1 MTGPDGTDAASSPP
15 KRREVAISDLQG
27 RVAVVTG
34 GGSGIGRGIAR
45 ALSGAGAAVVVVD
58 RDLQAARAVAEE
70 VRGTAH
76 QVDVTSLAEM
86 EALAAEVADSWGRVD
101 VLVNN
106 AGVGP
111 LDDFAS
117 LTPADFHW
125 VMDINFWGVF
135 HGITAFLPYLRDN
148 QAGAY
153 IVNTASMAAVLPNAG
168 ITAYG
173 ASKAAVLALSD
184 SLRAELE
191 AGTKI
196 GVMVLLP
203 ALVSSNITANAA
215 ARPGHA
221 ARGRETSEFLP
232 PGRTIEPADVGAMV
246 LDGLRRGATHVFTH
260 PETSEPLQAR
270 FAELLAAYGANT
282 GSVKGQ
288 EGEQV

>member
-1 MTGPDGTDAASSPP
+1 VTGPDDANATGPSRE
-15 KRREVAISDLQG
+15 RREVAITDLHG

-34 GGSGIGRGIAR
+34 GGSGIGRGIAQ
-45 ALSGAGAAVVVVD
+45 ALSDAGAAVVVVD
-58 RDLQAARAVAEE
+58 RDLQAAQAVAEE
-70 VRGTAH
+70 VGGAAH
-76 QVDVTSLAEM
+76 QADVTSLAEM
-86 EALAAEVADSWGRVD
+86 EALAAEVSDSCRRVD

-117 LTPADFHW
+117 LSPADFHW

-148 QAGAY
+148 QDGAY
-153 IVNTASMAAVLPNAG
+153 IINTASMAAVLPNAG

-184 SLRAELE
+184 SLRVELE
-191 AGTKI
+191 ADTRI

-203 ALVSSNITANAA
+203 ALVSSNITSNAA
-215 ARPGHA
+215 GRPGHA

-246 LDGLRRGATHVFTH
+246 LNGLRRGATHVFTH

-270 FAELLAAYGANT
+270 FAELLAAYGATT
-282 GSVKGQ
+282 GPVTRQ